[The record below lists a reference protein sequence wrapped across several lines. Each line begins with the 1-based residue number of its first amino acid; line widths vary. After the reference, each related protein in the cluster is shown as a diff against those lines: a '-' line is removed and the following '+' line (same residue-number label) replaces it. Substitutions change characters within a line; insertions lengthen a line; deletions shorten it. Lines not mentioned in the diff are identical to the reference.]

1 MSLTS
6 ELKSILSGNL
16 THLKTRWVRQL
27 FEQDQVH
34 DCESESKRPLLVC
47 KVGQYIKWKWNQLED
62 TENAK
67 QYYNLLTHTQKC
79 IWIIWW
85 IQHRHDSECYTI

>member
-16 THLKTRWVRQL
+16 SHLKTRSVRQL

-47 KVGQYIKWKWNQLED
+47 KVGQYIK
-62 TENAK
+62 
-67 QYYNLLTHTQKC
+67 
-79 IWIIWW
+79 
-85 IQHRHDSECYTI
+85 